1 MDTALTIAFLLM
13 ILAGTVFWIAMLVD
27 CAKNEPST
35 GSDKIVWIVVIVF
48 THMLGALVYYF
59 VRRRPR
65 RFATYHAHL
74 QRWRMANPTVK

>member
-1 MDTALTIAFLLM
+1 METALGVAFLLLM
-13 ILAGTVFWIAMLVD
+13 VAGTVFWIAMLID

-48 THMLGALVYYF
+48 THILGALIYYF

-65 RFATYHAHL
+65 RLAAYHAQL
-74 QRWRMANPTVK
+74 QRWRMANPIAK